1 MIILVTGGARS
12 GKSRYAQTRALA
24 LCDTPV
30 YVATARVEDDE
41 FRQRVARHIAERDAR
56 WTTIEEPVN
65 LAGLDVP
72 APVAVVDC
80 LTLWLSN
87 LMYDTTASVDALLAM
102 AQKQLDALHTSSKT
116 WILVSNEI
124 GMGLHADTA
133 LGRRFVDLQ
142 GWVNQHAAQHAGEVV
157 FMVAGLPMI
166 VKAATP
172 S

>member
-1 MIILVTGGARS
+1 MIIFITGGTRS
-12 GKSRYAQTRALA
+12 GKSRYAQKRALA
-24 LCDTPV
+24 LCETPV
-30 YVATARVEDDE
+30 YIATARVEDDE
-41 FRQRVARHIAERDAR
+41 FRQRVQRHIADRDAR
-56 WTTIEEPVN
+56 WSTIEEPVN

-87 LMYDTTASVDALLAM
+87 LMHETREPVHALLAI
-102 AQKQLDALHTSSKT
+102 AQKQIDALTTSSKT

-124 GMGLHADTA
+124 GMGLHADTE

-142 GWVNQHAAQHAGEVV
+142 GWVNQHAAQRAAEVV

-166 VKAATP
+166 VKSATA
-172 S
+172 

>member
-1 MIILVTGGARS
+1 MIILVTGGVRS
-12 GKSRYAQTRALA
+12 GKSRYAQKRALA
-24 LCDTPV
+24 LYDTPV
-30 YVATARVEDDE
+30 YVATARIEDDE
-41 FRQRVARHIAERDAR
+41 FKQRVERHIADRDAR

-65 LAGLDVP
+65 LAGLDFP

-87 LMYDTTASVDALLAM
+87 LMHDTTEPVHSLLAM
-102 AQKQLDALHTSSKT
+102 ARKQIDALTTSSKT

-124 GMGLHADTA
+124 GMGLHADTE

-142 GWVNQHAAQHAGEVV
+142 GWVNQYAAQCAGEVV
-157 FMVAGLPMI
+157 FMIAGLPMI
-166 VKAATP
+166 VKSETE